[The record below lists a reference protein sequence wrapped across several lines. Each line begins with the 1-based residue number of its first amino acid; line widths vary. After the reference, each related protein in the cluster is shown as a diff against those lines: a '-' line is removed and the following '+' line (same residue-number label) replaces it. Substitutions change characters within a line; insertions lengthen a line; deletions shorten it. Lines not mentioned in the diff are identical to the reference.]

1 MQIIKDNWISVF
13 PEIIYVLEWALRLS
27 LKLQICTSL
36 ARFLLVP
43 IVFIHILCSVLYYG
57 HFTCSKIQK
66 KKIKEMLVGMLQADT

>member
-1 MQIIKDNWISVF
+1 MG
-13 PEIIYVLEWALRLS
+13 PEIIAEAPDMY
-27 LKLQICTSL
+27 CTSL